1 MVAVMCSALL
11 LHPVAAYNFNF
22 GGGNYGQGIHDS
34 ASYYRSHGMSQGQYR
49 SDLSGALHH
58 SGASA
63 AAASSGFSNAMAQAL
78 EGRDYGTYG
87 YSCAGAIGFGS
98 KGSWT
103 TVLTLQAKSH
113 GFSRGDASAAAAATS
128 GGQYGGDVGSATA
141 AAAASAFGSSAAA
154 AASSSGR
161 KLLSEP
167 ILV

>member
-11 LHPVAAYNFNF
+11 LHPVAAYSFNF

-34 ASYYRSHGMSQGQYR
+34 ASYYHSHGMSQGQYR
-49 SDLSGALHH
+49 SDLSGALLH

-63 AAASSGFSNAMAQAL
+63 AAVSSGFSNAMAQAL

-87 YSCAGAIGFGS
+87 YSCAGAIGYGS

-103 TVLTLQAKSH
+103 SAFNQAKSH
-113 GFSRGDASAAAAATS
+113 GFSQGDASAAAAATS
-128 GGQYGGDVGSATA
+128 GGEYGGDVGSATA
-141 AAAASAFGSSAAA
+141 AAASSAFGGSAAA

-167 ILV
+167 IMV